1 MPEIK
6 GFKGIRYNPE
16 KIEKFADVITQPYD
30 QISDEMEKDYK
41 KRSAYNFV
49 NLVLTKYSEGHDRPK
64 EYEYAFQCVSS
75 WLKEKIF
82 IQDPDPGLYPYYQEF
97 TINNKQYVRKGF
109 FTALRLQELGKG
121 GILPHE
127 KTLSKP
133 KADRMS
139 LTRKTRKDFEPV
151 FLLYSDPK
159 NEIMNVIE
167 KECREKPLTE
177 VTDDKKV
184 SHKLWRINDPGRIGK
199 IAGFLQDTTLVIADG
214 HHRYETFYTYSREL
228 ADLPPDHPSRFKM
241 VVLVNVQ
248 DPGLVILPTHRLIK
262 DLPKVGLECLIDEA
276 KEYFSVRA
284 VEKGSLGAELE
295 KERSHAFGLYG
306 KGGSFILRM
315 KSPEAMEKLLPDRS
329 KVYHGLDT
337 AILQSLLIEK
347 VLGIAPEKIED
358 HVKYERGIDATIAE
372 VDSGEFQFAFLL
384 NPTRPDQVL
393 DVATNR
399 ERMPQKS
406 TDFFPK
412 LISGLVF
419 CDIA

>member
-1 MPEIK
+1 MPEIR

-16 KIEKFADVITQPYD
+16 MINDFAKVITQPYD

-41 KRSAYNFV
+41 KRSAYNFI

-64 EYEYAFQCVSS
+64 EYEHAFNCVNA
-75 WLKEKIF
+75 WLKDKIF
-82 IQDPDPGLYPYYQEF
+82 IQDPKPGLYPYFQEF
-97 TINNKQYVRKGF
+97 TIKNQQYLRKGF
-109 FTALRLQELGKG
+109 FTALRLEELGKG

-133 KADRMS
+133 KEDRMS

-159 NEIMNVIE
+159 NEVMTLIE
-167 KECREKPLTE
+167 KECGKNPLID

-184 SHKLWRINDPGRIGK
+184 NHKLWRIEDSGPIEK
-199 IAGFLQDTTLVIADG
+199 IAGLLKDSKLVIADG

-262 DLPKVGLECLIDEA
+262 GLPKVSLECLVDEA
-276 KEYFSVRA
+276 KEYFSIQA
-284 VEKGSLGAELE
+284 VEKGSLGVELE
-295 KERSHAFGLYG
+295 KDRSHAFGVYG
-306 KGGSFILRM
+306 KGGSYIMKLKSLRI
-315 KSPEAMEKLLPDRS
+315 MEELLPDRS
-329 KVYHGLDT
+329 KVYRDLDT
-337 AILQSLLIEK
+337 AVLQTVLIEK
-347 VLGIAPEKIED
+347 VLGVALNKIED
-358 HVKYERGIDATIAE
+358 HVKYERGIEATIAE

-393 DVATNR
+393 DVASNR